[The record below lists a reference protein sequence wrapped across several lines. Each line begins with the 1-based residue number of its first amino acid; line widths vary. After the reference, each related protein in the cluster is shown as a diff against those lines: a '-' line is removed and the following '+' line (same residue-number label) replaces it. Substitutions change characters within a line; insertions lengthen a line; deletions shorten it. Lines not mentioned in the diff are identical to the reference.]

1 MKKLTKYRKT
11 IRNKIFQIAGAGA
24 LLALFAGSA
33 LAVVITPI
41 PLANSN
47 FEADDASGGD
57 VFGATGWTAFG
68 GGTFTTDGTNGPG
81 AFPNCCSPVAN
92 SRDNSFKAVNISGAH
107 QTLAATAGDIF
118 KMIGVGQKYG

>member
-41 PLANSN
+41 PVSYTHL
-47 FEADDASGGD
+47 
-57 VFGATGWTAFG
+57 
-68 GGTFTTDGTNGPG
+68 
-81 AFPNCCSPVAN
+81 
-92 SRDNSFKAVNISGAH
+92 
-107 QTLAATAGDIF
+107 TLPTITE
-118 KMIGVGQKYG
+118 